1 MSGDAMSTAVSPGQ
15 QPDTNDTR
23 SYSVLHRTTYVYEQ
37 EVSHSF
43 TRAKLRPRATGTQ
56 RVLDHQIEISP
67 RPEVLDETIDLF
79 GNPSHYIEIHT
90 PHTRFEVVKRSILE
104 VTWPKAD
111 LGELDTWSL
120 DSACRELRRRADPVA
135 VSAYTLPSQMVA
147 LSAPVLGFAHDLLR
161 PDLGVGTAIRTVYET
176 IHRDFDYRPG
186 ATRIDTTLTE
196 LLSARRGVCQDF
208 AHLGVACF
216 RALGLPARYVS
227 GYLETVAPPGKP
239 KLQGTDATH
248 AWVSVMVP
256 DGRWI
261 DLDPTNGQLADSR
274 YLVTAWGRDF
284 SDVSPLKGVV
294 FTEGGSSTLQVA
306 VDVLPL
312 PR

>member
-1 MSGDAMSTAVSPGQ
+1 MSTAVITGNE
-15 QPDTNDTR
+15 PDTHGTR
-23 SYSVLHRTTYVYEQ
+23 AYSVLHRTTYVYEQ

-43 TRAKLRPRATGTQ
+43 TRATLRPRATETQ

-67 RPEVLDETIDLF
+67 QPEVLDEANDRF
-79 GNPSHYIEIHT
+79 GNPSQYIEVHT

-104 VTWPKAD
+104 VTWPQVELAEFD
-111 LGELDTWSL
+111 RWTLASASQELG
-120 DSACRELRRRADPVA
+120 RRADPVT
-135 VSAYTLPSQMVA
+135 VGTYSLPSPMVE
-147 LSAPVLGFAHDLLR
+147 LSAPIRSFAHDLLTAEQG
-161 PDLGVGTAIRTVYET
+161 LGTAIRSVYET
-176 IHRDFDYRPG
+176 IHRDFSYRPG
-186 ATRIDTTLTE
+186 ATRIDTTLPE
-196 LLSARRGVCQDF
+196 LLDARRGVCQDF

-216 RALGLPARYVS
+216 RAMGLPARYVS
-227 GYLETVAPPGKP
+227 GYLETIAPAGRP
-239 KLQGTDATH
+239 KLEGTDATH

-294 FTEGGSSTLQVA
+294 FTEGGRSTLQVA